1 MPCVTNTGV
10 KTVRTIR
17 RSRSL
22 AEKSW
27 GWLASVILPNW
38 SRDFSAALARR
49 LSFTDKYVAGHERY
63 EKVDSLDELVQRAD
77 VISLHARLTPET
89 ENLINAHHFALMK
102 RSAIIVNTAR
112 SGLINEKEM
121 IDALR
126 SGQIMGAALDT
137 FDDEPLPDDS
147 AFYTLNNV
155 TITPH
160 IAGSTIDAFSNSPKL
175 FAEILLKKLS

>member
-1 MPCVTNTGV
+1 CVCGKKIGPDPRNFNQRVSLGRNDLLI
-10 KTVRTIR
+10 RTF
-17 RSRSL
+17 L
-22 AEKSW
+22 
-27 GWLASVILPNW
+27 
-38 SRDFSAALARR
+38 
-49 LSFTDKYVAGHERY
+49 
-63 EKVDSLDELVQRAD
+63 
-77 VISLHARLTPET
+77 
-89 ENLINAHHFALMK
+89 
-102 RSAIIVNTAR
+102 NTAR

>member
-1 MPCVTNTGV
+1 
-10 KTVRTIR
+10 
-17 RSRSL
+17 
-22 AEKSW
+22 
-27 GWLASVILPNW
+27 
-38 SRDFSAALARR
+38 
-49 LSFTDKYVAGHERY
+49 RY

-137 FDDEPLPDDS
+137 FDDEPLPDD
-147 AFYTLNNV
+147 
-155 TITPH
+155 
-160 IAGSTIDAFSNSPKL
+160 
-175 FAEILLKKLS
+175 